1 MTMARPYK
9 YGDRAVRV
17 CLTLSQDVAA
27 ALEAYANKSEY
38 IDQLVRSDMQ
48 NSDLAR
54 INAQLEELNAKR
66 YELEKELLSNSRER
80 NALESQRNRVSERKS
95 ASMEERLKIVERF
108 MQSRASKR
116 EIEGWFANRNDA
128 LKACDFATPA
138 EAAEWVDKKMAG

>member
-1 MTMARPYK
+1 MARPYK

-27 ALEAYANKSEY
+27 ALKAYVNKSEY
-38 IDQLVRSDMQ
+38 IDQLVRSDLQ
-48 NSDLAR
+48 NSDLAK

-66 YELEKELLSNSRER
+66 YELEKDLLVNSKER

-95 ASMEERLKIVERF
+95 ASMEERLKLVERF

-116 EIEGWFANRNDA
+116 EIESWFESRTDA